1 MENHYLGVELKPY
14 YFNEF
19 IACGIPIPS
28 YTNDSHFVLKF
39 DDIDSYLNYINVLK
53 MILNELD
60 LADPDDNKYDLHR
73 SKDFIKN
80 ILFILRNQLS
90 EKKCG

>member
-14 YFNEF
+14 YFNQF

-28 YTNDSHFVLKF
+28 YTNDPHFVLKF
-39 DDIDSYLNYINVLK
+39 DSIDCYLNYINVLK
-53 MILNELD
+53 NILTELD

-80 ILFILRNQLS
+80 ILIILGEQLPA
-90 EKKCG
+90 KCG